1 VSVLEKVRQLN
12 PFTTLLAPLAIFLQI
27 ISSGRGRPL
36 FFNYVWLLVASCGL
50 FFVSLNFFR
59 SLACM
64 EFLPVEKTVPCE
76 LRSVRFGF
84 NLEYV
89 V

>member
-27 ISSGRGRPL
+27 ISSGRGQPL
-36 FFNYVWLLVASCGL
+36 FLMSTGCLWIFC
-50 FFVSLNFFR
+50 FV
-59 SLACM
+59 
-64 EFLPVEKTVPCE
+64 EFLSITCVHGIFTCGKDRPIYIYMRT
-76 LRSVRFGF
+76 VRFGF